1 LKTFRLERVSGVRLR
16 QKSTFSPDSFGIG
29 LRSGQSGK
37 FPDALKTSL
46 AYNGIVTYMTASR
59 AITWSIGIWLIVLA
73 LYAGMSLTHPRG
85 SQTLV
90 AFGNVVQCIV
100 PLIANAGLLLNA
112 GTPYWRRNI
121 FWMLLALSC
130 TLWMVGQFQWT
141 YYEVYLHEPLPGL
154 YPGDI
159 LFFLHGVPL
168 MAALALQPHRK
179 RGEVHA
185 RLGYLDFGLLL
196 TWWTFVYVFFVL
208 PWIYAAPTSALYNHN
223 FNVITD
229 TQNAIIVVG
238 LILLWLRSKGAW
250 KNVYFHLLGASVVY
264 MLASLVVDVQNDVGI
279 YYTGSLYDL
288 PLISSFF
295 WFAFAGLIAYLN
307 SAQLDAA
314 QSAESFDSGNDT
326 EPGVHGW
333 SSRLA
338 MAAVISLPL
347 LALYSLQFDHAEPAV
362 RDFRLVTT
370 MVAALPLA
378 GLIFVRS
385 HFAEKDR
392 GRLLVQSEQALEN
405 LKRLQTQLVQTEKL
419 VSLGQLAA
427 GAAHEINNPLAAIL
441 GFSDLLA
448 DDETLPEKARSTAS
462 KIREQARRT
471 KTLVGNLLSFARQV
485 PPERTL
491 LDINTVVN
499 NAVQLRALD
508 LRSTTTRIEQ
518 QLESVLPGVRGD
530 GNQLMQVFFNLISNA
545 IDAMETHKGGVLTI
559 KTLRDRGNVVILFS
573 DTGPGIKEP
582 HRVFDPFYTT
592 KPVGKGTGLGLSICF
607 GIIQEHSG
615 KILCYN
621 RQEGGAVFRVELPA
635 VLAAFPAKE
644 LQQLTT
650 QGSNPRKPN

>member
-1 LKTFRLERVSGVRLR
+1 M
-16 QKSTFSPDSFGIG
+16 
-29 LRSGQSGK
+29 
-37 FPDALKTSL
+37 TS
-46 AYNGIVTYMTASR
+46 SR
-59 AITWSIGIWLIVLA
+59 TITWAVGIWLAVLA
-73 LYAGMSLTHPRG
+73 LYAGISLSLPRG

-90 AFGNVVQCIV
+90 DFGNVVQCIV

-121 FWMLLALSC
+121 FWMLIALSC
-130 TLWMVGQFQWT
+130 TLWMMGQFQWT
-141 YYEVYLHEPLPGL
+141 YYEVYLHRPLPGL
-154 YPGDI
+154 YAGDI
-159 LFFLHGVPL
+159 LFFLRGIPC
-168 MAALALQPHRK
+168 MAALALLPHRK
-179 RGEVHA
+179 SGEVRT
-185 RLGYLDFGLLL
+185 RLGYMDFGLLL
-196 TWWTFVYVFFVL
+196 TWWTYIYVFFVL
-208 PWIYAAPTSALYNHN
+208 PWIYATPASPQYNHN

-229 TQNAIIVVG
+229 TQNGVIVFW
-238 LILLWLRSKGAW
+238 LIFLWLRSQGAW
-250 KNVYFHLLGASVVY
+250 KRVYFHLMGASVAY
-264 MLASLVVDVQNDVGI
+264 MLASLVVDVQSDVGI

-288 PLISSFF
+288 PLISAFF
-295 WFAFAGLIAYLN
+295 WFALAGLIAYSN
-307 SAQLDAA
+307 RAQMDAT
-314 QSAESFDSGNDT
+314 QPEESSDFLGDSS
-326 EPGVHGW
+326 PSIHGW

-338 MAAVISLPL
+338 MAAVLSLPL
-347 LALYSLQFDHAEPAV
+347 LALYSLRADRTEPDV

-385 HFAEKDR
+385 HFAETDR
-392 GRLLVQSEQALEN
+392 ARLLVQSEQALEN
-405 LKRLQTQLVQTEKL
+405 LKRLQAQLVQTEKL

-448 DDETLPEKARSTAS
+448 DDEALPDKARSTAS

-499 NAVQLRALD
+499 NAVQLRTLD
-508 LRSTTTRIEQ
+508 LRSSTTRIETL
-518 QLESVLPGVRGD
+518 LESVLPGVRGD

-545 IDAMETHKGGVLTI
+545 VDAMESHKGGVLTI
-559 KTLRDRGNVVILFS
+559 KTMRDRGNVVILFS

-607 GIIQEHSG
+607 GIVQEHGG

-635 VLAAFPAKE
+635 VLAAFPARE

-650 QGSNPRKPN
+650 QSSNPHKPG

>member
-1 LKTFRLERVSGVRLR
+1 MS
-16 QKSTFSPDSFGIG
+16 
-29 LRSGQSGK
+29 
-37 FPDALKTSL
+37 
-46 AYNGIVTYMTASR
+46 ASR
-59 AITWSIGIWLIVLA
+59 AITWAVGVWLVVLA
-73 LYAGMSLTHPRG
+73 LYAGVSLSHPRG
-85 SQTLV
+85 SETLV
-90 AFGNVVQCIV
+90 VFGNVVQCAV

-121 FWMLLALSC
+121 FWMLIALSC
-130 TLWMVGQFQWT
+130 TLWMMGQFQWT
-141 YYEVYLHEPLPGL
+141 YYEVYLHRPLPGL

-159 LFFLHGVPL
+159 LFFLRGIPM
-168 MAALALQPHRK
+168 MAALALLPHRK
-179 RGEVHA
+179 SGEVRT
-185 RLGYLDFGLLL
+185 RLGYMDFGLLL
-196 TWWTFVYVFFVL
+196 TWWTYVYVFFVL
-208 PWIYAAPTSALYNHN
+208 PWIYATPSSAQYNHN
-223 FNVITD
+223 FNLITD
-229 TQNAIIVVG
+229 TQNGVIVFW
-238 LILLWLRSKGAW
+238 LIFLWLRSNGAW
-250 KNVYFHLLGASVVY
+250 KKVYFHLLGASVLY
-264 MLASLVVDVQNDVGI
+264 MLASLVVDVQSDVGI

-288 PLISSFF
+288 PLISAFF
-295 WFAFAGLIAYLN
+295 WLALAGLIAYSN
-307 SAQLDAA
+307 RSQLDAI
-314 QSAESFDSGNDT
+314 QPEESSNFLEHSSQN
-326 EPGVHGW
+326 VHGW

-347 LALYSLQFDHAEPAV
+347 LALYSLRADVREPDV

-370 MVAALPLA
+370 IVAALPLA

-385 HFAEKDR
+385 YYAEVDR
-392 GRLLVQSEQALEN
+392 ARLLVQSEQALEN

-448 DDETLPEKARSTAS
+448 DDDALPEKARSTAS

-485 PPERTL
+485 PTERTL
-491 LDINTVVN
+491 LDINTVVS

-508 LRSTTTRIEQ
+508 LRSSTTRIEQ
-518 QLESVLPGVRGD
+518 QLESLLPGVRGD

-545 IDAMETHKGGVLTI
+545 LDAMESHKGGALTI
-559 KTLRDRGNVVILFS
+559 KTMRDRGHVVILFL

-592 KPVGKGTGLGLSICF
+592 KPIGKGTGLGLSICF
-607 GIIQEHSG
+607 GIVQEHNG

-650 QGSNPRKPN
+650 QGSNPRKPG